1 MRVMGEDWGGKRELN
16 LSLVV
21 LLATTATLGG
31 GPELCVTGSLRP
43 GKVRVNEY
51 NEENTPPIKICNKNE
66 SQLYKDPGYNTHGK
80 LVAGGGEGK

>member
-1 MRVMGEDWGGKRELN
+1 MRVIGDDWGGKRELN

-43 GKVRVNEY
+43 GKVRVNNY
-51 NEENTPPIKICNKNE
+51 NKDHTPSIKI
-66 SQLYKDPGYNTHGK
+66 
-80 LVAGGGEGK
+80 